1 MTEPIKKATRKM
13 IPLPDHILL
22 GALDVW
28 GASGEQH
35 FIPVSGSSML
45 PLIQD
50 GDQALVIH
58 GVTGIRRGDMVVF
71 RQQGKMVVHRV
82 LRVNLQT
89 NSPTFLIKGD
99 NNLSV
104 DPPVQAEE
112 IVGRVLLI
120 KRGEKTLA
128 IDTYPWRMVGRAIAW
143 GTLAGFWLY
152 RWGGSLKRRWLGTQ
166 SNSLTRFLRRA
177 WQTSASFILGLF
189 KWLLSGR

>member
-1 MTEPIKKATRKM
+1 M
-13 IPLPDHILL
+13 IPLLDHILL

-50 GDQALVIH
+50 GDQALVRH
-58 GVTGIRRGDMVVF
+58 GLSGIQCGDMVIF

-82 LRVNLQT
+82 LRINLHP
-89 NSPTFLIKGD
+89 NGSTFLIKGD
-99 NNLSV
+99 NNLTV

-128 IDTYPWRMVGRAIAW
+128 VDTYPWRMAGRAIAR

-152 RWGGSLKRRWLGTQ
+152 HGGGSIKRRWLGTQ
-166 SNSLTRFLRRA
+166 SNSLTRFLRRV
-177 WQTSASFILGLF
+177 WLTSASFLLGLF

>member
-1 MTEPIKKATRKM
+1 MAESTEKTARKM
-13 IPLPDHILL
+13 IPLSEQVLL

-28 GASGEQH
+28 GANGEQH

-50 GDQALVIH
+50 GDQALVRH
-58 GVTGIRRGDMVVF
+58 GVSGIQCGDLVVF

-82 LRVNLQT
+82 LQINPQA
-89 NSPTFLIKGD
+89 NGPTFLIKGD

-104 DPPVQAEE
+104 DPPVEAEE

-120 KRGEKTLA
+120 KRGEKILA
-128 IDTYPWRMVGRAIAW
+128 TNTYPWRMAGRAIAW

-152 RWGGSLKRRWLGTQ
+152 RRGGSIKRRWLGTQ
-166 SNSLTRFLRRA
+166 SNFLTRFFRGL
-177 WQTSASFILGLF
+177 WQTSASFMLGLL
-189 KWLLSGR
+189 KWLLTGR